1 VDAATH
7 HCNAGARSFA
17 SVLLIHGRQGSWFVR
32 KTALDA
38 VTVGDRSFAVDGIL
52 EDRAWQADSF
62 DLVVLHMIENALA
75 GFNTSLICYSQVS
88 LDFVKSLYAK
98 FIYWDEDM
106 YDLENDTPA
115 HASNFSAAISED
127 LGQVEYILTNNG
139 NID

>member
-38 VTVGDRSFAVDGIL
+38 VTVGDWSFAVDSIL
-52 EDRAWQADSF
+52 EDRAWQADLF

-75 GFNTSLICYSQVS
+75 GFNTSLICYS
-88 LDFVKSLYAK
+88 
-98 FIYWDEDM
+98 
-106 YDLENDTPA
+106 
-115 HASNFSAAISED
+115 
-127 LGQVEYILTNNG
+127 
-139 NID
+139 